1 VTYSKIKTSVADR
14 VATVTFADP
23 ATLNAA
29 SASLVREVTD
39 ALNGYAQPGSGV
51 RCVVLTG
58 EGRGF
63 SSGADLSPGG
73 PESAVDDPG
82 SVMERVYNPFMRLLR
97 DYSLPLVSAV
107 NGPAAGIGCSIAL
120 ACDLVVAGESG
131 YFLQAFRRIG
141 LVPDGGATYALA
153 RLIGKARA
161 LEMALLGE
169 KLPARQ
175 ALEWGLINRCVP
187 DAELL
192 PTALGLARIL
202 ADGPMSLGLTRQLI
216 NRGLDSD
223 LSSQLDAEKDAQ
235 EVCRHTA
242 DFAEGVAAF
251 REKRPAQFKG
261 E

>member
-1 VTYSKIKTSVADR
+1 VPLNKIKTSVADG

-29 SASLVREVTD
+29 SVALVREVSEILQ
-39 ALNGYAQPGSGV
+39 AYATPGSGV

-63 SSGADLSPGG
+63 CSGADLSPNSGD
-73 PESAVDDPG
+73 PTMDDPG
-82 SVMERVYNPFMRLLR
+82 TVMERVYNPFMRLLR
-97 DYSLPLVSAV
+97 DYALPLVSAV

-120 ACDLVVAGESG
+120 ACDLVVAAESG

-153 RLIGKARA
+153 RLVGKARA

-175 ALEWGLINRCVP
+175 ALDWGLINRCVP

-192 PTALGLARIL
+192 PTALGLARTL
-202 ADGPMSLGLTRQLI
+202 AEGPRALGLTRQLI

-223 LSSQLDAEKDAQ
+223 LSSQLDAERDAQ
-235 EVCRHTA
+235 EICRHTA

-251 REKRPAQFKG
+251 REKRPARFTG
-261 E
+261 A

>member
-1 VTYSKIKTSVADR
+1 VPYDKIKTVVADR

-29 SASLVREVTD
+29 SAALVREVSEV
-39 ALNGYAQPGSGV
+39 LNGYAQPGSGV
-51 RCVVLTG
+51 RCVILTG

-73 PESAVDDPG
+73 AESAVDDPG
-82 SVMERVYNPFMRLLR
+82 KVMEAVYNPFMRLLR
-97 DYSLPLVSAV
+97 DYSLPLVAAV

-153 RLIGKARA
+153 RLVGKARA
-161 LEMALLGE
+161 MEMALLGE
-169 KLPARQ
+169 KIPARL
-175 ALEWGLINRCVP
+175 AFEWGLINRCVP
-187 DAELL
+187 DAELMA
-192 PTALGLARIL
+192 TALGLAKAL
-202 ADGPMSLGLTRQLI
+202 ADGPKSLGLTRQLI
-216 NRGLDSD
+216 NRGLDTDFST
-223 LSSQLDAEKDAQ
+223 QLDVEKDAQ